1 MNQTKKRLSIINL
14 AIPITDIETIQL
26 QVLKLRLLQTDEK
39 VQDILNML
47 QNENFAQAQNLI
59 KSYIDT
65 PNKEILQR
73 TFQKAQALQQ
83 KKEKELKAEKEKNQE
98 MIDTANLFAQ
108 TTQQYN
114 PQRVRTLDLND
125 MMEMAADAGTFDPG
139 INPPETLHE
148 TPYEAPYEAPQEP
161 LYETP
166 VEAEEESVFSIE
178 DHFEELTPAM
188 PVMPVKKK
196 ESPQHT
202 VDLDEMM
209 AMEEEHHV
217 QENQRKVHET
227 VNFDDLLSVNAED
240 ILPDNIE
247 IDISHGVNS
256 DFWEG
261 DASQI
266 DDEETRDSNSFFDE
280 TIKDD
285 FNPIT
290 IVERTAQAEAERET
304 EPAAEE
310 HSSREMSHRDDSE
323 AEDDEAL
330 RDEFFEPKTDLSTQ
344 KSKKDLTYKAISY
357 IDQKLKNMQV
367 QYPLVQ
373 PTNVSFER
381 VDTWLETIANSG
393 YTEEEVVAAFQTIDE
408 IQNENN
414 EEAALLLLTSAAT
427 ESKYAHFRLARALYK
442 GELLEQN
449 TVEAFTLINRL
460 AVNEDYPEA
469 ICDLAQFYEHGI
481 GIDKDRNKALSLYE
495 EAMQAGIQRAR
506 SHVERLTKQN
516 KGLFS
521 FLKK

>member
-98 MIDTANLFAQ
+98 MMDTANLFVQ
-108 TTQQYN
+108 STQQYN

-125 MMEMAADAGTFDPG
+125 MLEMAADAGASDPG
-139 INPPETLHE
+139 INPPEMLHE
-148 TPYEAPYEAPQEP
+148 TPSKTSHHTPKDA
-161 LYETP
+161 P
-166 VEAEEESVFSIE
+166 VEIEEESIFSME
-178 DHFEELTPAM
+178 DHFEEITPTM
-188 PVMPVKKK
+188 PTMPIKKK
-196 ESPQHT
+196 ESARHT
-202 VDLDEMM
+202 VDLNEMM
-209 AMEEEHHV
+209 AMEEAHHV

-247 IDISHGVNS
+247 IDISHGANS

-266 DDEETRDSNSFFDE
+266 DEEETRDSDSFFDE

-290 IVERTAQAEAERET
+290 IVERTAQVEASRET
-304 EPAAEE
+304 EPATEQDSSMEMSQSDEAEAEE
-310 HSSREMSHRDDSE
+310 
-323 AEDDEAL
+323 DEAL
-330 RDEFFEPKTDLSTQ
+330 RDEFFEPKVAQSTQ
-344 KSKKDLTYKAISY
+344 ESKKDLTYKAISY

-373 PTNVSFER
+373 PTNVSFKR

-393 YTEEEVVAAFQTIDE
+393 YTEEEVVATFQTIDE
-408 IQNENN
+408 IQTENN

-427 ESKYAHFRLARALYK
+427 ESKYAQFRLARALYK

-449 TVEAFTLINRL
+449 VAEAFTLINRL

-469 ICDLAQFYEHGI
+469 ICDLGQFYEHGI
-481 GIDKDRNKALSLYE
+481 GIDKDRNKALTLYE
-495 EAMQAGIQRAR
+495 EAMQAGIQRAG